1 METTGRAQFR
11 PAPPDAAHL
20 AASRRRLIGRTVGSV
35 LLHLLAIA
43 LSMLYVMPLLWALS
57 TSLKPTPQVYLIP
70 PEWIPDPFVWRNYL
84 DALTYVPFGRYIVNT
99 LKVTLPSMLGI
110 VASSSIVAYGFSR
123 WRWPYRD
130 VFFFICIATMMVP
143 YQVTMVPLFIMYTNW
158 GWVNTYLPLIV
169 PHCFGNAYYIF
180 LLRQFFLTI
189 PEELSDAARV
199 DGCSELGIFFRIVAP
214 LSVPALATVCI
225 FHFMWSWNDYLGPLI
240 YLKDET
246 MYTVSIG
253 LTRYQAGG
261 YTQPRWPWLMA
272 ASMTTLIPILI
283 LFFLAQRTFIEGI
296 SLTGIKG

>member
-1 METTGRAQFR
+1 MDTTSRAQLR
-11 PAPPDAAHL
+11 SVPPGAAHV
-20 AASRRRLIGRTVGSV
+20 AASRRRLVGAAVGRV
-35 LLHLLAIA
+35 LLHALAA
-43 LSMLYVMPLLWALS
+43 VLSLVFVMPLLWALS

-70 PEWIPDPFVWRNYL
+70 PEWIPSPFVWRNYP
-84 DALTYVPFGRYIVNT
+84 DALTYVPFGLYILNT

-110 VASSSIVAYGFSR
+110 VASSSIAAYGFSR

-130 VFFFICIATMMVP
+130 AFFFLCIATMMIP
-143 YQVTMVPLFIMYTNW
+143 YQVTMVPLFIMFTNW
-158 GWVNTYLPLIV
+158 GWTNTYLPLIV

-199 DGCSELGIFFRIVAP
+199 DGCSELGIFIRIVAP
-214 LSVPALATVCI
+214 LSVPALATVCVL
-225 FHFMWSWNDYLGPLI
+225 HFMWSWNDYLGPLI
-240 YLKDET
+240 YLNDET

>member
-1 METTGRAQFR
+1 METTRRAQVR
-11 PAPPDAAHL
+11 SVPPGATHV
-20 AASRRRLIGRTVGSV
+20 AASRRRVISRTIGGI
-35 LLHLLAIA
+35 LLHLLAIV
-43 LSMLYVMPLLWALS
+43 LSLLYVMPLLWALS
-57 TSLKPTPQVYLIP
+57 TSLKPIPQVYLIP
-70 PEWIPDPFVWRNYL
+70 PEWIPKPFVWRNYP

-99 LKVTLPSMLGI
+99 LKITVPSMLGI

-143 YQVTMVPLFIMYTNW
+143 YQVTMVPLFILFSNW
-158 GWVNTYLPLIV
+158 GWVDTYLPLIV
-169 PHCFGNAYYIF
+169 PHLFGNAYYIF

-240 YLKDET
+240 YLRDESL
-246 MYTVSIG
+246 YTVSIG

-296 SLTGIKG
+296 SVTGIKG

>member
-1 METTGRAQFR
+1 M
-11 PAPPDAAHL
+11 PAGARSYAGKP
-20 AASRRRLIGRTVGSV
+20 RRRIGYVVGRI
-35 LLHLLAIA
+35 LLHLLTIA
-43 LSMLYVMPLLWALS
+43 LSLLYVMPLLWALS
-57 TSLKPTPQVYLIP
+57 TSLKPTAQVYLIP
-70 PEWIPDPFVWRNYL
+70 PEWIPRPFVWENYPN
-84 DALTYVPFGRYIVNT
+84 ALTYVPFGRYIINT
-99 LKVTLPSMLGI
+99 LKVALPSMIGI
-110 VASSSIVAYGFSR
+110 VISSSLVAYGFSR

-130 VFFFICIATMMVP
+130 VFFFICLATMMIP

-158 GWVNTYLPLIV
+158 GWVNSYLPLIV

-180 LLRQFFLTI
+180 LLRQFFRTI

-199 DGCSELGIFFRIVAP
+199 DGCSELGIFFRIVLP

-246 MYTVSIG
+246 LYTVSIG

-261 YTQPRWPWLMA
+261 YTQPRWPLLMA